1 MKTAMPGRAQ
11 PGRSGPTR
19 PAAPAG
25 QGRRR
30 WIVRGFAALGLL
42 ALAFHV
48 AHGELGLGGHALDR
62 FTDDWLYDAIVVG
75 AAVAC
80 FARGL
85 LVRGERV
92 AWLLI
97 GVGIAFDAAGEI
109 YYSLAFGES
118 GTPPIPSIAD
128 ALYLLYYPFSYA
140 GLVLLVRARVDR
152 VRPSMWLDGAI
163 AATTSA
169 ALITALAF
177 DAIMRGAAHESL
189 LAIATTLAY
198 PVGDLILLAIA
209 VGSMALV
216 GWRPGR
222 AWLLLVAGLVTW
234 AVADTTYAAQSA
246 DGTYAVGGLLDTL
259 WITAAFVVGVAAWQ
273 RPPAVASIQLKTGRL
288 MAMPALFAGIAL
300 GLLLYG
306 GFNHIHPL
314 ALLLAGVTVLLVI
327 ARAVWT
333 FRENIKLLETSQ
345 HDAVTDALTGLG
357 NRRQMNLELAAALAG
372 GPGSARAVLLMFDL
386 DGFKL
391 YNDEFGHMAGDT
403 MLAHLGHRLQQAVVG
418 VGQAYRLGGDEF
430 CVLLRCEPG
439 DADVHVAAV
448 VEALT
453 SSGEGFSVGA
463 SHGLVEIPAEA
474 ESTALALRLADH
486 RMYAK
491 KGSRRG
497 SAREQTHNVLLGLL
511 KEREPDLHDHLCHV
525 GELAADVARK
535 LGLEKDQVDDIR
547 RGAELHDIGKAAV
560 PDAILNKPGPL
571 NEHEWAFM
579 RRHTYVGER
588 ILAAAPS
595 LSGVASLVRSSHE
608 RWDGKGYP
616 DGLIGDSIPFGARI
630 IAVCDAFDAMTSNR
644 PYATARPAD
653 LAIAELRRVAG
664 TQFDPDVVEAFVLA
678 WHERDQRRGDED
690 VVEAA
695 A

>member
-1 MKTAMPGRAQ
+1 MKSAMRARVQ
-11 PGRSGPTR
+11 PGRSDARR

-25 QGRRR
+25 TGRRR
-30 WIVRGFAALGLL
+30 WILRAFAALGLL

-48 AHGELGLGGHALDR
+48 AHGELGLGGHGLDR
-62 FTDDWLYDAIVVG
+62 FTDDWLYDSIIAG
-75 AAVAC
+75 AAVSC
-80 FARGL
+80 FVRGL
-85 LVRGERV
+85 LVPGERV
-92 AWLLI
+92 AWLLL
-97 GVGIAFDAAGEI
+97 GVGIGFDAAGEI

-118 GTPPIPSIAD
+118 GTPPIPSVAD

-140 GLVLLVRARVDR
+140 GLVLLVRWRVHR
-152 VRPSMWLDGAI
+152 IRPSMWLDGAI

-177 DAIMRGAAHESL
+177 DAIVRGAAHENL
-189 LAIATTLAY
+189 LAIVTTLAY

-216 GWRPGR
+216 GWRPSRSG
-222 AWLLLVAGLVTW
+222 LLLVAGLVVW
-234 AVADTTYAAQSA
+234 AVADTTFAAQSA
-246 DGTYAVGGLLDTL
+246 DGTYAVGGFLDTL
-259 WITAAFVVGVAAWQ
+259 WIAAAFVVGVAAWQ
-273 RPPAVASIQLKTGRL
+273 RPRVVAPVPLTTGRL

-306 GFNHIHPL
+306 GFDHVQPL
-314 ALLLAGVTVLLVI
+314 ALILAAVTVLLVI

-333 FRENIKLLETSQ
+333 FRENVALLETSQ

-357 NRRQMNLELAAALAG
+357 NRRQMNLELAEALAD
-372 GPGSARAVLLMFDL
+372 GPEAPRAVLLMFDL

-391 YNDEFGHMAGDT
+391 YNDEFGHLAGDT
-403 MLAHLGHRLQQAVVG
+403 MLAHLGHRLQEAVVG
-418 VGQAYRLGGDEF
+418 VGRAYRLGGDEF
-430 CVLLRCEPG
+430 CVLLRCEPA

-448 VEALT
+448 IAALS

-474 ESTALALRLADH
+474 TSPTLALRLADH

-525 GELAADVARK
+525 GVLATDVARK
-535 LGLEKDQVDDIR
+535 LGLEKNAADDVR
-547 RGAELHDIGKAAV
+547 RAAELHDIGKAAV

-571 NEHEWAFM
+571 TEHEWAFM

-588 ILAAAPS
+588 ILSAAPS
-595 LSGVASLVRSSHE
+595 LTGVAPLVRSSHE
-608 RWDGKGYP
+608 RWDGNGYP
-616 DGLIGDSIPFGARI
+616 DGLIGDAIPFGARI

-644 PYATARPAD
+644 PYAKARPAEA
-653 LAIAELRRVAG
+653 AIAELRRVAG
-664 TQFDPDVVEAFVLA
+664 AQFDPSVVEAFVLA
-678 WHERDQRRGDED
+678 WDERVQRRGEDD
-690 VVEAA
+690 VVVAA